1 MSNVRHEFATTPPR
15 ANLENPPD
23 DRPELS
29 RPLTPRYGC
38 AVVAFAVL
46 VRLLLEP
53 LLGNQ
58 FPFPTLLFAVLLTAW
73 YRGSRPALAA
83 VILGAVAVDYFLIPP
98 LMDVHMP
105 GMNGIEATRKIKA
118 DPRGKETV
126 IVTLTAS
133 AMDDDRRAAA
143 EGGADEFL
151 AKPLREDELLDK
163 TGALLNVLYEY
174 EETNAGQPVAEA
186 AALSA
191 DRLGQLPREVMEDL
205 LDATMTGN
213 KSLLDTLIGKVR
225 AAADAAS
232 ARALQELAD
241 RYEYDA
247 LTRLLEETC
256 SL

>member
-163 TGALLNVLYEY
+163 TGALLN
-174 EETNAGQPVAEA
+174 
-186 AALSA
+186 
-191 DRLGQLPREVMEDL
+191 
-205 LDATMTGN
+205 ATMTGN